1 MSTEPNVFPPP
12 VTPSDHPLAAIDAAY
27 SMAPYVLGP
36 DDALVMRARW
46 PECRCANV
54 MLWNRYLQ
62 TYDYVHRSV
71 SLNRAQTQL
80 DADGWFTVV
89 ISNRNPGVANWIDTE
104 GKWFGLVFWRFML
117 PEGPIETPQASVVPI
132 DSLRLA
138 P

>member
-1 MSTEPNVFPPP
+1 
-12 VTPSDHPLAAIDAAY
+12 
-27 SMAPYVLGP
+27 
-36 DDALVMRARW
+36 
-46 PECRCANV
+46 